1 MPDKAP
7 VFWVNPYIDPVVIR
21 INGRAD
27 YLNSGPLREF
37 FAMLVG
43 QGRRRVLVDF
53 ANCTS
58 MDSTFLGI
66 VAGAALE
73 LADLEPQGEMML
85 SALSRRNLELVRNLG
100 LARIAKVIEAPV
112 DAPAPSEALGA
123 DKIDREERVRMILD
137 AHKKLILCD
146 EANAERFQDVIT
158 FMRKRVGREDLE

>member
-7 VFWVNPYIDPVVIR
+7 AFLVNPYIDPVVIR

-37 FAMLVG
+37 FAMLAR
-43 QGRRRVLVDF
+43 QGRRRILVDF

-73 LADLEPQGEMML
+73 LADQEPPGEMQFCSL
-85 SALSRRNLELVRNLG
+85 SVRNLELVRNLG
-100 LARIAKVIEAPV
+100 LARVAKLIEAAPQA
-112 DAPAPSEALGA
+112 APAEALSA
-123 DKIDREERVRMILD
+123 DRMEREERVRMILD
-137 AHKKLILCD
+137 AHKKLIQCD

-158 FMRKRVGREDLE
+158 FMRKRVGREEVE

>member
-1 MPDKAP
+1 MSDKAP
-7 VFWVNPYIDPVVIR
+7 AFLVNPYIDPVVIR

-43 QGRRRVLVDF
+43 QGRRSVLVDF

-58 MDSTFLGI
+58 VDSTFLGI

-73 LADLEPQGEMML
+73 LADLEPPGEMQLCSL
-85 SALSRRNLELVRNLG
+85 SARNLELVRNLG
-100 LARIAKVIEAPV
+100 LTRVAKVTEAAPQT
-112 DAPAPSEALGA
+112 APAEALSA
-123 DKIDREERVRMILD
+123 DRMEREERVRMILD
-137 AHKKLILCD
+137 AHKKLIQCD

-158 FMRKRVGREDLE
+158 FMRKRVGREEVE